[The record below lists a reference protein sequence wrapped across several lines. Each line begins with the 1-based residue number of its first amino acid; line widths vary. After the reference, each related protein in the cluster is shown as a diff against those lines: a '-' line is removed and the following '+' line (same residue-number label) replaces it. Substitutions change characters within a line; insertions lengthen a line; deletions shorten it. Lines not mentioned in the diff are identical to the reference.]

1 MQESQ
6 SRTIPEEIVLR
17 AEQMNAGIEDKMS
30 NAKRNQSIQAIKTS
44 NVYKNTCKQS
54 NSYWPY
60 KPVVLLLMAAVPG
73 TSNVQ
78 CPDHPLL
85 RWPPTD
91 QSQRQHAPSGDMM
104 EGVPP

>member
-60 KPVVLLLMAAVPG
+60 KPVVLLLMAAVH
-73 TSNVQ
+73 VQ
-78 CPDHPLL
+78 CSVS
-85 RWPPTD
+85 RSPTVEMATD
-91 QSQRQHAPSGDMM
+91 RSKPAPARTIW
-104 EGVPP
+104 